1 MAKIGFDIQNDF
13 LAYIKKKT
21 HKDQMAGVFGKAS
34 TWLIQEGSREK
45 PRPMGSQWPSGSKS
59 KEPAKGGAIQ
69 ICTNVA
75 GVQKVQR
82 ECKNLQA
89 KKWNREKKK
98 WESDSSNIK
107 MSGSDPVITLG
118 FVLDTK
124 NGKQQKVQVIST
136 RLPEEQ
142 VNAAAM
148 TRAQELGSL
157 FVFERAIR
165 HNESW
170 TTWEKL
176 KADPTVSKYMK
187 KLWKDVCKL
196 DQVTDDW
203 YENFWKQ
210 NQTLLKKC
218 SKGDF
223 TVFDRE
229 GTFMQWVSG
238 YVAGKGWASKGKKDN
253 WNPADI
259 WLINNEKHWIKH
271 LEEHTDEKHMTNMRA
286 RLRDRVDPQLLQ
298 FNAIMRDL
306 WRKKQIWGISLKKV
320 SGDEALWSE
329 VNIHWNTV
337 DKFMGLNQLKTTEY
351 HYLSTLCDCT
361 KKEKKGIITL
371 STQDTSLVVQG
382 DGTTKYKFQ
391 IKANDSQKFSGL
403 KYEPSDKSAGAAR
416 LGKATVE
423 YVEDL
428 FKQYGSSRKFV
439 GNTSAYPQQA
449 SEFLDYEKKW
459 LDRIK
464 RVANAGVSF
473 GGVRSFQEIYDNL
486 LFLFSIQ
493 PQVANSKLMQIA
505 WLDAF
510 FSLSR
515 KDRDKFVTDMVFIA
529 QKMGLRYGPFAKIY

>member
-1 MAKIGFDIQNDF
+1 MAKRDFDIQNDF
-13 LAYIKKKT
+13 LAYIKDPT
-21 HKDQMAGVFGKAS
+21 HKKQMADVFGQAS
-34 TWLIQEGSREK
+34 TWLIQEGSPEN
-45 PRPMGSQWPSGSKS
+45 PRTLGSQWVGKGKKAPKKS
-59 KEPAKGGAIQ
+59 IV
-69 ICTNVA
+69 ICTNTD
-75 GVQKVQR
+75 GVNKVFKN
-82 ECKNLQA
+82 CKAYAEKKWDAKA
-89 KKWNREKKK
+89 KKWITNKNPKKGGNSQK
-98 WESDSSNIK
+98 PTFN
-107 MSGSDPVITLG
+107 LG
-118 FVLDTK
+118 FQLGP
-124 NGKQQKVQVIST
+124 NSQMKVQVAQT
-136 RLPEEQ
+136 NLPEEK

-170 TTWEKL
+170 ATWEKL
-176 KADPTVSKYMK
+176 KADPIVSKYMT

-259 WLINNEKHWIKH
+259 WLINNEDKWIKH
-271 LEEHTDEKHMTNMRA
+271 LEEHTDEKHMTNMRV
-286 RLRDRVDPQLLQ
+286 RMRDRIDPQLLQ

-329 VNIHWNTV
+329 VNLHWNTV
-337 DKFMGLNQLKTTEY
+337 GKFMGLNQLKTTEY
-351 HYLSTLCDCT
+351 HYVSTLCDCA
-361 KKEKKGIITL
+361 KKEKKGVITL
-371 STQDTSLVVQG
+371 STQDTTLIVQG

-403 KYEPSDKSAGAAR
+403 KYEPQDKDAGAAR

-439 GNTSAYPQQA
+439 GSSAAYPQEA
-449 SEFLDYEKKW
+449 SELLDHEKKW

-464 RVANAGVSF
+464 RVASAGVFF
-473 GGVRSFQEIYDNL
+473 GQVKSFQEVYDNL
-486 LFLFSIQ
+486 LFLFSVH